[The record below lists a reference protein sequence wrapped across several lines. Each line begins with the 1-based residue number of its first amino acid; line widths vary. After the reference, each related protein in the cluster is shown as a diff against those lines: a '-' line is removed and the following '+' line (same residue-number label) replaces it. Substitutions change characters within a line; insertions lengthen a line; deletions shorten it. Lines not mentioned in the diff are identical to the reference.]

1 MVTDLTWD
9 GGPRDLAS
17 PSTADPMS
25 GEFVVDL
32 AAGVASS
39 RLRDMRRLWIA
50 PVARGRWH
58 LPRQEARRGDRA
70 SASTQPFAAGC
81 SAHRVS
87 PQVRYRIT
95 SHFGE
100 STAGGADHAR
110 SRRSRPGA
118 RSVLRKRDATGKIAA
133 RRREPWQAPERR
145 RSGALGRAGCPGV
158 HPGTHAWPTGW
169 GARSDLDVRLHAEV
183 PAGDRGES
191 PSVRQ
196 GRRRSRAAVATA
208 RIAQRLRDHPR

>member
-1 MVTDLTWD
+1 MRSASAGLLRQRCMVTDLTWD

-50 PVARGRWH
+50 SVARGRWH
-58 LPRQEARRGDRA
+58 LPRQEARRGGRT

-81 SAHRVS
+81 SAHRVP

-95 SHFGE
+95 SHSGN
-100 STAGGADHAR
+100 
-110 SRRSRPGA
+110 PPP
-118 RSVLRKRDATGKIAA
+118 AA
-133 RRREPWQAPERR
+133 RTTRGRAEAALELAASSASATRRERSQHGDGSRGKRR
-145 RSGALGRAGCPGV
+145 N
-158 HPGTHAWPTGW
+158 
-169 GARSDLDVRLHAEV
+169 
-183 PAGDRGES
+183 AGDRVPWAERDARGCIPEPTPGPRAGARGPTS
-191 PSVRQ
+191 MSAFTPRCRPATAGNRPRS
-196 GRRRSRAAVATA
+196 GRGVDAVA
-208 RIAQRLRDHPR
+208 RR

>member
-1 MVTDLTWD
+1 MAGLATSLRHPPPIPCRVSSSSTSRQVSLHPGCVTCAAC
-9 GGPRDLAS
+9 GS
-17 PSTADPMS
+17 HPS
-25 GEFVVDL
+25 
-32 AAGVASS
+32 
-39 RLRDMRRLWIA
+39 
-50 PVARGRWH
+50 PVADGTCRDRKHDGAAAPLR
-58 LPRQEARRGDRA
+58 PRNRLLQ
-70 SASTQPFAAGC
+70 AAPLI
-81 SAHRVS
+81 AYP

-118 RSVLRKRDATGKIAA
+118 RSVLRERDATGKIAA